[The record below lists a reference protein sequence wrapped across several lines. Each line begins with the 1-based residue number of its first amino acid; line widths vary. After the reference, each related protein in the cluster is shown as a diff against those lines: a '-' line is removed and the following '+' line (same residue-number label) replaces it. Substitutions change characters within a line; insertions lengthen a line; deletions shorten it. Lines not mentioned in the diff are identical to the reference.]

1 MGSRVQSDSF
11 LLVAP
16 SNSGKKKKN
25 AKVGP
30 FYFFMMDKKD
40 EWIQDGTLSENPS
53 MKQLVDK
60 CKPLWYAMK
69 TNPLLMEPYIE
80 KARDSTGIFRIIY
93 LMCYFWHG
101 SSNFVFAALEVV
113 KT

>member
-11 LLVAP
+11 LLVAS

-69 TNPLLMEPYIE
+69 NNPLLMEPYIE
-80 KARDSTGIFRIIY
+80 KARDSTEIFRIIY
-93 LMCYFWHG
+93 LMCYF
-101 SSNFVFAALEVV
+101 
-113 KT
+113 